1 MGINSQSQALMDKIR
16 AKKGIPLFLNTV
28 ARVREANI
36 RQYCTD
42 PPLVEI
48 GKTQDVFVP
57 CPWGMLRIKLY
68 YPKEFMQQD
77 CALLPVV
84 VFYHGGGWTVDTV
97 ETHDKAV
104 HVMCASS
111 GCVFAS
117 VDYRLAPENRFPAGI
132 EDAYNGFMT
141 MLRRLALTVRK
152 LRFAEIV
159 RVETLQLLYVKWQE
173 TAAVFLSAIRF

>member
-1 MGINSQSQALMDKIR
+1 MGINQQSQALMDKIR
-16 AKKGIPLFLNTV
+16 AKKGVPLFLNTV
-28 ARVREANI
+28 EAVREANI
-36 RQYCTD
+36 KQYCTN

-132 EDAYNGFMT
+132 EDAYTGD
-141 MLRRLALTVRK
+141 RK
-152 LRFAEIV
+152 SV
-159 RVETLQLLYVKWQE
+159 V
-173 TAAVFLSAIRF
+173 

>member
-57 CPWGMLRIKLY
+57 ARGECSELSFTTLKNSCSR
-68 YPKEFMQQD
+68 
-77 CALLPVV
+77 
-84 VFYHGGGWTVDTV
+84 TVHCFLWLFFTTV
-97 ETHDKAV
+97 E
-104 HVMCASS
+104 
-111 GCVFAS
+111 GG
-117 VDYRLAPENRFPAGI
+117 L
-132 EDAYNGFMT
+132 
-141 MLRRLALTVRK
+141 
-152 LRFAEIV
+152 
-159 RVETLQLLYVKWQE
+159 
-173 TAAVFLSAIRF
+173 

>member
-68 YPKEFMQQD
+68 YPKEF
-77 CALLPVV
+77 CSR
-84 VFYHGGGWTVDTV
+84 TVHCFLWLFFTTV
-97 ETHDKAV
+97 E
-104 HVMCASS
+104 
-111 GCVFAS
+111 GG
-117 VDYRLAPENRFPAGI
+117 L
-132 EDAYNGFMT
+132 
-141 MLRRLALTVRK
+141 
-152 LRFAEIV
+152 
-159 RVETLQLLYVKWQE
+159 
-173 TAAVFLSAIRF
+173 